1 MDKYTFDDNPQ
12 AIFNP
17 ADIVEK
23 INDCP
28 KIAVSVF
35 ANNLIENALKKYP
48 HHVVAYLKSANGK
61 LPFYCLKIG
70 TY

>member
-17 ADIVEK
+17 VDIVEK

-35 ANNLIENALKKYP
+35 ANNLIENGN
-48 HHVVAYLKSANGK
+48 YLNSRVSQCVHA
-61 LPFYCLKIG
+61 KIIEKWFLHEEKG
-70 TY
+70 GE